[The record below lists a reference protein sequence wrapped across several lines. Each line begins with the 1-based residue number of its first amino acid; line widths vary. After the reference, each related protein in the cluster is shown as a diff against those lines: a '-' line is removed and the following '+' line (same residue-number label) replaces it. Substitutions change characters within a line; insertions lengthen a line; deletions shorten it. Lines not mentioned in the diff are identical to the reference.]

1 MGSAAEAN
9 KTAQITH
16 ACNAGSSTPELP
28 ITSPWRSNF
37 CPNPALLSLPPL
49 SNSHLIRRSTE
60 TPGRTSLSPHRRQRR
75 PLSRLPPPPAA
86 DWTLP
91 VIVPTIYGGA
101 RDSGKC
107 QRTFERGLASVSG
120 LSEKRDLS
128 ESQTEVLEG
137 ARCSARANCSCN

>member
-1 MGSAAEAN
+1 MGKQSAAEAN

-28 ITSPWRSNF
+28 ITSPWGSNF
-37 CPNPALLSLPPL
+37 CPNPALLSLLLL

-75 PLSRLPPPPAA
+75 PFPDSPPPGCRL
-86 DWTLP
+86 DTSRHR
-91 VIVPTIYGGA
+91 PTN
-101 RDSGKC
+101 C

-120 LSEKRDLS
+120 LSEKCDLS
-128 ESQTEVLEG
+128 EPQTEVLEG